1 MKSNVY
7 EIFKVLIM
15 KGTWKLK
22 LRMWMTSILMFT
34 IVYILVMIAGSY
46 LGVGSYMIWLV
57 ASLVIVF
64 LQYWFGPSLVKRSM
78 NVRPLSE
85 AEAPHIHQMVQELA
99 DEAGIPKPEVGLSE
113 VDIPNAFAYG
123 RSKRSGHIAIT
134 RPILGLLDRD
144 ELRAVIGH
152 EMGHLKHNDMIVT
165 TVVSVIPM
173 ICYYIALAF
182 MFSGDRDNGG
192 TVLIGILGYV
202 FYLVGQLL
210 VLFISRIREYYADEA
225 SVEFGNRPAA
235 LVSALYKLSYGAARC
250 NEQTIA
256 DLNTNRAFFVND
268 INNAKHD
275 VNDFSQIDFDGD
287 GKISDDELRRLANS
301 DVKISRKNGVM
312 ELLSTHPDSLKRV
325 KRLAELENE
334 V

>member
-1 MKSNVY
+1 
-7 EIFKVLIM
+7 M

-22 LRMWMTSILMFT
+22 LRMWLTSIIMFT
-34 IVYILVMIAGSY
+34 IVYFLVMIAGIY
-46 LGVGSYMIWLV
+46 MGVGSYMIWLV
-57 ASLVIVF
+57 ASLIIVF

-85 AEAPHIHQMVQELA
+85 AEAPQIHQMVQELA
-99 DEAGIPKPEVGLSE
+99 DAAGIPKPEIGLSE
-113 VDIPNAFAYG
+113 VNIPNAFAYG

-134 RPILGLLDRD
+134 RPILGLLDHD

-152 EMGHLKHNDMIVT
+152 EMGHLQHNDMIVT

-192 TVLIGILGYV
+192 TVIIGILGYV
-202 FYLVGQLL
+202 FYLIGQLL

-250 NEQTIA
+250 SDQTIA

-275 VNDFSQIDFDGD
+275 VNDFQQIDFDGD
-287 GKISDDELRRLANS
+287 GRISDEELRKLANS
-301 DVKISRKNGVM
+301 EVRISRKNGIM

-325 KRLAELENE
+325 KRLAELEN
-334 V
+334 

>member
-1 MKSNVY
+1 
-7 EIFKVLIM
+7 M
-15 KGTWKLK
+15 KGTWRLR
-22 LRMWMTSILMFT
+22 LRMWIISILMFT
-34 IVYILVMIAGSY
+34 TVYILIMAAGIY
-46 LGVGSYMIWLV
+46 LGVRSYMVWFV

-99 DEAGIPKPEVGLSE
+99 DAAGIPKPEVGLSE
-113 VDIPNAFAYG
+113 VNIPNAFAYG
-123 RSKRSGHIAIT
+123 RSKRNGHIAIT

-144 ELRAVIGH
+144 ELRAVLGH
-152 EMGHLKHNDMIVT
+152 EMGHIKHNDMIVT
-165 TVVSVIPM
+165 TIVSVVPM
-173 ICYYIALAF
+173 ICYYVALSF

-192 TVLIGILGYV
+192 TIIIGILGYV
-202 FYLVGQLL
+202 FYIIGQFL

-235 LVSALYKLSYGAARC
+235 LVSALYKLSYGAAKC
-250 NEQTIA
+250 SNETIA

-287 GKISDDELRRLANS
+287 GRISDEELRRLANS
-301 DVKISRKNGVM
+301 EVTISKKNGIM

-325 KRLAELENE
+325 KRLAELELGE
-334 V
+334 